1 MNPAAAA
8 PLLVRVA
15 GAVLVELPLDEVEA
29 DEVVVLV
36 GIPVPLLVDE
46 ADVVGI
52 AEDAILVDWTGLV
65 LDVTWE
71 SVDSGRWL

>member
-1 MNPAAAA
+1 M
-8 PLLVRVA
+8 
-15 GAVLVELPLDEVEA
+15 ELPLDEVEA